1 MVHKEIVK
9 SVTNII
15 LIGQVKE
22 KHDQEEAEEAEQ
34 AYLLDQMLI
43 SKFSHTHFILLKC
56 HHASQ
61 YV

>member
-15 LIGQVKE
+15 LIGQVEE
-22 KHDQEEAEEAEQ
+22 KHDQEEAKQ

-61 YV
+61 YF